1 MDLATAALL
10 GAAGLAGGTV
20 ASLAGGAALITFPTL
35 IAVGL
40 TPISAIAS
48 NIAALTPGSL
58 IAALSDRT
66 QLPPVDRGFVGL
78 VLASVIGAG
87 IGAALLMVTSN
98 RVFEILVPLL
108 IGFATILFAFG
119 ERISAAV
126 RARSLARHGREP
138 EIKLTSIPMLLPVSV
153 YGGYFGAGLG
163 VLLVAVL
170 QLATSGEYRPA
181 NATKNLV
188 AALNGTVA
196 AMVFAAQGS
205 IAWPATLVM
214 MCGGLVGSVIGARI
228 ARHAPR
234 EIMRYVV
241 TAIGIVLTAVYA
253 WRYWF

>member
-1 MDLATAALL
+1 MDVATVALL
-10 GAAGLAGGTV
+10 CAAGIAGGTI

-48 NIAALTPGSL
+48 NIAALTPGSF
-58 IAALSDRT
+58 IAAMSDRS
-66 QLPPVDRGFVGL
+66 QLPPVDRSFVGL

-87 IGAALLMVTSN
+87 IGAVLLMVTSN
-98 RVFEILVPLL
+98 RVFEVLVPLL
-108 IGFATILFAFG
+108 IGFATVLFAFG
-119 ERISAAV
+119 ERISAAL

-188 AALNGTVA
+188 AALNGAVA
-196 AMVFAAQGS
+196 MAIFAAEGS
-205 IAWPATLVM
+205 INWPATLTM
-214 MCGGLVGSVIGARI
+214 MCGGLVGSLIGARI
-228 ARHAPR
+228 ARFAPR
-234 EIMRYVV
+234 EIMRWVV
-241 TAIGIVLTAVYA
+241 TLIGLALTIVYA
-253 WRYWF
+253 RRYWF

>member
-1 MDLATAALL
+1 MELAAAALL
-10 GAAGLAGGTV
+10 GVAGLAGGTI
-20 ASLAGGAALITFPTL
+20 ASLAGGAALITFPAL

-66 QLPPVDRGFVGL
+66 QLPPLNRGFVGL

-87 IGAALLMVTSN
+87 IGAMLLMLTSN
-98 RVFEILVPLL
+98 RIFEILVPLL
-108 IGFATILFAFG
+108 IGFATVLFAFG
-119 ERISAAV
+119 EQISGAM
-126 RARSLARHGREP
+126 RARSLAKHGREP

-170 QLATSGEYRPA
+170 QLATSGQYRPA

-188 AALNGTVA
+188 AALNGAVA
-196 AMVFAAQGS
+196 AMVFAVQGS
-205 IAWPATLVM
+205 IDWPATLTM
-214 MCGGLVGSVIGARI
+214 MGGALIGSLIGARI

-234 EIMRYVV
+234 EIMRWVV
-241 TAIGIVLTAVYA
+241 TAIGAILTIVYA